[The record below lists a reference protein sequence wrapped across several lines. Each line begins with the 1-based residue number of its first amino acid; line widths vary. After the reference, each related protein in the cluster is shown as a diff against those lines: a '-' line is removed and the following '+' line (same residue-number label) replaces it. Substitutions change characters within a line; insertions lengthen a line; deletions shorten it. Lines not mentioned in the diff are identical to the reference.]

1 VNSDTLSSS
10 PIAFAILSAV
20 LIGLAMIVAQRG
32 VRTIPALPGTAIANT
47 SAALLFW
54 ALAPIFWDAEA
65 VPARSLAV
73 FVMVGLFFPAG
84 VTLLMLEGN
93 RRLGPSITASVAGTT
108 PLFAYLA
115 AVIFL
120 GEALVARG
128 LLGTVVIVIG
138 IAILAWRK
146 GGIRGDVASAA
157 LVFPLSSAFIR
168 AIAQNLIKYGLMSW
182 PSPYAAIV
190 IAYTASVAVGWALL
204 GLRAERI
211 PRAPALGWLV
221 ASGLMNGVGTLAMYA
236 AFRYGEVTLVA
247 PIVATA
253 PLVTL
258 TASAFILREE
268 RPTARLVGGVL
279 VTLGGVALILLR

>member
-1 VNSDTLSSS
+1 MDSDALPSS
-10 PIAFAILSAV
+10 PIAFAVLSSV

-32 VRTIPALPGTAIANT
+32 VRTIASLPGTAVANT

-65 VPARSLAV
+65 VPARSLSV
-73 FVMVGLFFPAG
+73 FVVVGLFFPAG

-115 AVIFL
+115 AVVFL

-128 LLGTVVIVIG
+128 LLGTAVIVVG

-146 GGIRGDVASAA
+146 GNMRGDVASSA
-157 LVFPLSSAFIR
+157 LAFPLSSALIR

-190 IAYTASVAVGWALL
+190 IAYTASVSVGWTLL
-204 GLRAERI
+204 GLRREGI
-211 PRAPALGWLV
+211 PRTRELAWLV

-258 TASAFILREE
+258 TVSAFVLREE
-268 RPTARLVGGVL
+268 SPTPRLVGGVL
-279 VTLGGVALILLR
+279 VTLLGVGLILMR